1 MVLRKPSSGNS
12 TIEIKKSVFLMVSV
26 VSLETEVILESKE
39 TKYCSSL
46 PFILRVSS
54 ELSGIIN
61 GLAVKLCGAIGV
73 ITKQLEVGIIT
84 GPPQLK
90 EYPVEPVGVE
100 IIKPSAQ

>member
-1 MVLRKPSSGNS
+1 MVLKKPSSGNS
-12 TIEIKKSVFLMVSV
+12 IIEMKKSDFLIVRV
-26 VSLETEVILESKE
+26 VSLDTEVILESKE

-46 PFILRVSS
+46 PFILMVSS
-54 ELSGIIN
+54 ESSGMIK

-73 ITKQLEVGIIT
+73 ITKQFEVGIIT